1 MVYLYRH
8 IRERNVR
15 EVYVMYSNTFPH
27 LSERFF
33 KGTTWPTA
41 EVVSH
46 LVDDDHI
53 FCLLYKVRRA
63 RWVRCAC

>member
-1 MVYLYRH
+1 MYLYRH

-53 FCLLYKVRRA
+53 FCLLYKVRWA